1 MRFSEEAWQQT
12 AALRGAIHRLD
23 FNTQLAAGTL
33 APERFRCYITQD
45 AIYLGDYARVLALAA
60 ATAPDAAT
68 VQAFGRA
75 SVEAIAVEQALHG
88 RYLAEFGVD
97 PATIAAA
104 EPAPDCLAYT
114 SFLLATA
121 HQEPWEV
128 LVAALLPCFWIYW
141 DVAGAIAR
149 NAAPDNRYR
158 AWIDTYA
165 DPRFG
170 EAVQMVIGIADQAAA
185 AATPAGRRAM
195 LTAFVRSARYEYL
208 FWDGAYRQRVWP
220 SFG

>member
-1 MRFSEEAWQQT
+1 
-12 AALRGAIHRLD
+12 
-23 FNTQLAAGTL
+23 
-33 APERFRCYITQD
+33 
-45 AIYLGDYARVLALAA
+45 
-60 ATAPDAAT
+60 
-68 VQAFGRA
+68 
-75 SVEAIAVEQALHG
+75 
-88 RYLAEFGVD
+88 
-97 PATIAAA
+97 
-104 EPAPDCLAYT
+104 
-114 SFLLATA
+114 
-121 HQEPWEV
+121 
-128 LVAALLPCFWIYW
+128 VAALLPCFWIYW